1 MSLSGLCA
9 TFITAG
15 VEKALSA
22 VLVDKQT
29 GRMIAMGEE
38 ARRCFAEALDSKAA
52 NLRCV
57 ALVRA

>member
-1 MSLSGLCA
+1 MTLWVN
-9 TFITAG
+9 TG

-22 VLVDKQT
+22 VLVDKTT

-52 NLRCV
+52 NLR
-57 ALVRA
+57 